1 LQYRRECI
9 LNTIA
14 SVQRHFLKLYASR
27 ERQCKLGYDSSPACD
42 SFQLGQLLRFL
53 VSKRLVSLVD
63 FSPDSLDTVPDTSM
77 VDIDD
82 LLATLRQLPAYQVD
96 RHHTNC
102 GPRIRAEPV
111 LDYIRAMVSA
121 SVVSVPYK
129 EWKDRRS
136 DVSWVVAQTPRE
148 GEGEGESTFKFTRAL
163 ANDQRLRLEGA
174 MFADKMAK
182 KLFTS
187 ESWDWTPEV

>member
-1 LQYRRECI
+1 M
-9 LNTIA
+9 
-14 SVQRHFLKLYASR
+14 QRHFLKLYSSR
-27 ERQCKLGYDSSPACD
+27 GRQCKLGYDSSPACD

-53 VSKRLVSLVD
+53 VSKELLTLVD
-63 FSPDSLDTVPDTSM
+63 FSPESLDAVPDTSM
-77 VDIDD
+77 TDIDD

-96 RHHTNC
+96 RYHTNC
-102 GPRIRAEPV
+102 GPRIRAEPA
-111 LDYIRAMVSA
+111 LEYIRAMVGA
-121 SVVSVPYK
+121 SVVSIPFK

-136 DVSWVVAQTPRE
+136 EVSWVVTQTPRE
-148 GEGEGESTFKFTRAL
+148 GKGGGEGEATFKFTRAL